1 MLIRVLLFAFVICLS
16 GCGDD
21 SSPTAP
27 EDDVL
32 RPTGELKPW
41 DLSSIVSAES
51 VRSMPAGTP
60 VFMRTE
66 FANGQLADLEMTFI
80 QVVDDFLPPMPVYML
95 EASDPVLI
103 QLGGIAQGMSGS
115 PIFTEQ
121 GTWG

>member
-1 MLIRVLLFAFVICLS
+1 MLTRLLLFVLVICLW

-27 EDDVL
+27 GDDVV
-32 RPTGELKPW
+32 RPTGELQPW

-51 VRSMPAGTP
+51 VRSMPTGTP

-80 QVVDDFLPPMPVYML
+80 QVVDDFLPPMPVYMV

-103 QLGGIAQGMSGS
+103 
-115 PIFTEQ
+115 
-121 GTWG
+121 